1 MYENS
6 TFTSLPTLDCIW
18 HFDSSHHSGYKFV
31 FECFFICFCISLM
44 ATYVEYLFMHLL
56 EICIFFW
63 SNIYSDSSPFL
74 NWVIC
79 FFIMYEFFI
88 CSEYKSLL
96 RCMIGKYFPSFY
108 VLYFHFLDGVL
119 WSTKVFNFDGV
130 QLTCWIF
137 YWSLCFGIISLSSF
151 RFPHSSVSKESAC
164 STGDLGS
171 IPGFERS
178 SGEGN
183 GNSLQYWEIP
193 WTEEPGEVQPMGS

>member
-56 EICIFFW
+56 EICMFFW

-96 RCMIGKYFPSFY
+96 RCMIGKYFPSFC

-119 WSTKVFNFDGV
+119 WSTKVLILMKSSWLPFFF
-130 QLTCWIF
+130 C
-137 YWSLCFGIISLSSF
+137 YLCIWCHPCILN
-151 RFPHSSVSKESAC
+151 
-164 STGDLGS
+164 S
-171 IPGFERS
+171 IW
-178 SGEGN
+178 
-183 GNSLQYWEIP
+183 Q
-193 WTEEPGEVQPMGS
+193 